1 FCAALPMWWISR
13 GRFAEAELAH
23 SRALEACGDREPAL
37 RARVLL
43 GRSITAN
50 YAGRYEAGEAH
61 ATEALALAEEVGAKG
76 TAARARGRIGAALV
90 WTNPPA
96 ARTEARRP
104 VGLRQAAG
112 HDWAFVHAK
121 QVIAQTYVF
130 QADHVQAAAANDEVG
145 ALAERVGDPL
155 EVA

>member
-43 GRSITAN
+43 GRSMTAN
-50 YAGRYEAGEAH
+50 YVGRYEAGEAH
-61 ATEALALAEEVGAKG
+61 ATDAFALAGGGGARD
-76 TAARARGRIGAALV
+76 TAAGARGRLGAAVV

-96 ARTEARRP
+96 ARAELGRAAKLAR
-104 VGLRQAAG
+104 AAG
-112 HDWAFVHAK
+112 D
-121 QVIAQTYVF
+121 
-130 QADHVQAAAANDEVG
+130 D
-145 ALAERVGDPL
+145 
-155 EVA
+155 